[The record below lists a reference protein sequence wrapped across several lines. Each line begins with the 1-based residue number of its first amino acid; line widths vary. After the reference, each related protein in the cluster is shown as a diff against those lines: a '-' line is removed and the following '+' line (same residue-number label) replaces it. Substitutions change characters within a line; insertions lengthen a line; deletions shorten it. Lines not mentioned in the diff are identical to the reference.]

1 MIDTDDT
8 DELLLIPP
16 DFFVIHSD
24 SELCSF
30 SEPYYN
36 IVESLIQRV
45 GKLQN
50 RIKSIESSENSLHS
64 LYEMQNTNKDSRRYN
79 SSDNVY
85 YPTST
90 QSTPQKPHT
99 KFKLSSLP
107 CSPNVDR
114 NTPSQYNGL
123 GIPKTPKSENSS
135 PNKSESGTLGEIDTF
150 LSKVRTIQR
159 LNAVRSLE
167 KDFNKDFTSNE
178 SLGKKSSKEVTDVM
192 AELKRQQEKLDS
204 SPIKEYVAMK
214 EKTWQPGD
222 IKNSVPDYNMGVQ
235 NTMYDH
241 GDPTH
246 KADIHNDSLDT
257 SADRYPSSDSSSDP
271 TQMTAFKRPSKTN
284 LLTSPLHSHA
294 LDILNLHKQ
303 VQEDSEKRVKKKSK
317 TKSGLGLNDNF
328 GLLSLADIWSS
339 NSQLLQC
346 SQAQLTQKLKEENL
360 RRQHC
365 EDMIQKLQNRN
376 LELQQK
382 LSVAVNVDETKNIAL
397 QQFQETLEK
406 VMLRLDKLYKEKHN
420 MEAEVE
426 NLKSKHAAQLE
437 DLSKKVSYYEKEAS
451 KAINVAHGNQE
462 KSSYLEKRCSDLQ
475 NELDSFEAKFR
486 VLQDNYAREL
496 EKNKQLSD
504 ILSQKEIELN
514 ENKNML
520 NMAKSEVTESKKTV
534 DNCQKEFMALKE
546 EYEKIQ
552 YDLKESKGII
562 DKLTEQKKLLL
573 KEMENYK
580 KKEAALQT
588 EIEQLQKQLE
598 SNKMELRN
606 FYQGQVE
613 LLVQNKLKEFQGQL
627 DQAETAFKEEVKKR
641 ELSIAKTAAS
651 HIQQLSEKYTL
662 EISLL
667 EKKHQEEIRL
677 HQIQV
682 MQYKQQ
688 AANLQNEL
696 DRLQEKRMEIAKQLQ
711 KIMEAQWAEAVKII
725 TSAKSP
731 SFDDKAVNTLDQLNS
746 LKTRSYHNVEEV
758 FSQQGLNEE
767 KNENLNDGICS
778 STSNENLGEAP
789 VSNKTNANDKPFNES
804 EVQKYINL
812 GIKLIFLI
820 LKQVP
825 AILKKIILL

>member
-514 ENKNML
+514 E
-520 NMAKSEVTESKKTV
+520 
-534 DNCQKEFMALKE
+534 
-546 EYEKIQ
+546 
-552 YDLKESKGII
+552 
-562 DKLTEQKKLLL
+562 
-573 KEMENYK
+573 
-580 KKEAALQT
+580 AALQT

-812 GIKLIFLI
+812 VSSLCKELNDSETGI
-820 LKQVP
+820 
-825 AILKKIILL
+825 

>member
-1 MIDTDDT
+1 MTDTDDT

-24 SELCSF
+24 SEVCSF

-45 GKLQN
+45 DKLQSH
-50 RIKSIESSENSLHS
+50 IKSIDS
-64 LYEMQNTNKDSRRYN
+64 LYEMQNTNKESRRYN

-85 YPTST
+85 YPGST

-99 KFKLSSLP
+99 KFKLNSLP

-114 NTPSQYNGL
+114 NTPSRYNGF
-123 GIPKTPKSENSS
+123 GIHKTPKSENSS
-135 PNKSESGTLGEIDTF
+135 PNKSENGTLGEIDTF

-192 AELKRQQEKLDS
+192 AELKRQQEKLES
-204 SPIKEYVAMK
+204 SPVKEHIAVK
-214 EKTWQPGD
+214 QKTWQPGD
-222 IKNSVPDYNMGVQ
+222 VKNSVPDYDMGIR

-246 KADIHNDSLDT
+246 KPDFHNDSLDT
-257 SADRYPSSDSSSDP
+257 SADRYPSSDSSSEP
-271 TQMTAFKRPSKTN
+271 TQMTAFKRSSKNN
-284 LLTSPLHSHA
+284 LLSSPLHSHA
-294 LDILNLHKQ
+294 LDILNLHRQ
-303 VQEDSEKRVKKKSK
+303 VQEDSEKKVKKKSK
-317 TKSGLGLNDNF
+317 IKSGQGLNDNF

-406 VMLRLDKLYKEKHN
+406 VMLRLDKLYKEKQRL
-420 MEAEVE
+420 EGEVE
-426 NLKSKHAAQLE
+426 NLKSKNAAQLG
-437 DLSKKVSYYEKEAS
+437 DLSKKLSYYEKEAS

-462 KSSYLEKRCSDLQ
+462 KSSYLEQRCSDLQ
-475 NELDSFEAKFR
+475 IELDSFEAKFR
-486 VLQDNYAREL
+486 ALQDNYAREV
-496 EKNKQLSD
+496 EKSKQLSD

-514 ENKNML
+514 ENKNIL
-520 NMAKSEVTESKKTV
+520 NMAKNEVTESERTV

-580 KKEAALQT
+580 KKEMALQT

-598 SNKMELRN
+598 SSKMELRN

-627 DQAETAFKEEVKKR
+627 DQAETAFKEEVEKR
-641 ELSIAKTAAS
+641 ELFVAKKAAN
-651 HIQQLSEKYTL
+651 HIQQLSEKYSL

-667 EKKHQEEIRL
+667 EKKHQEEIHL

-682 MQYKQQ
+682 KQHKQQ

-696 DRLQEKRMEIAKQLQ
+696 DKLQEKRMEIAKQLQ

-725 TSAKSP
+725 TSSKSP

-758 FSQQGLNEE
+758 FLQEGVNEE
-767 KNENLNDGICS
+767 KNENLNDGTCS
-778 STSNENLGEAP
+778 TTSNENLGETP
-789 VSNKTNANDKPFNES
+789 VSNNTNKPFNES

-812 GIKLIFLI
+812 VSSLCKELNDSETGI
-820 LKQVP
+820 
-825 AILKKIILL
+825 

>member
-1 MIDTDDT
+1 MTDTDDT

-36 IVESLIQRV
+36 IVESLIERV
-45 GKLQN
+45 DRLQT
-50 RIKSIESSENSLHS
+50 RIKSIESTENSIHS
-64 LYEMQNTNKDSRRYN
+64 LYDMQSTNKDSRPYN

-85 YPTST
+85 YPSST

-114 NTPSQYNGL
+114 NTPSRYGL
-123 GIPKTPKSENSS
+123 GIPRTPKLENSS
-135 PNKSESGTLGEIDTF
+135 PNKSENSTLGEIDTF

-159 LNAVRSLE
+159 LNAVRSL
-167 KDFNKDFTSNE
+167 DFNKDFTSNE

-192 AELKRQQEKLDS
+192 AELKRQQEKLET
-204 SPIKEYVAMK
+204 SPIKEHVAVK

-222 IKNSVPDYNMGVQ
+222 VKDSVPDYNMGIR

-241 GDPTH
+241 GEPTH
-246 KADIHNDSLDT
+246 KAEIHNNSLDT
-257 SADRYPSSDSSSDP
+257 SADRYPSSDSSSEL
-271 TQMTAFKRPSKTN
+271 TQMTAFKRPSKSN
-284 LLTSPLHSHA
+284 LLNSPLHSHA
-294 LDILNLHKQ
+294 LDILNLHRQ
-303 VQEDSEKRVKKKSK
+303 VQEDSDKRVKKKSK
-317 TKSGLGLNDNF
+317 TKSGHGLNDNF
-328 GLLSLADIWSS
+328 GLLSLADIFSS

-365 EDMIQKLQNRN
+365 EDMIHKLQNRN

-406 VMLRLDKLYKEKHN
+406 VMLRLDRLYKEKQN
-420 MEAEVE
+420 LQGEVD
-426 NLKSKHAAQLE
+426 NLKSKHATQLE
-437 DLSKKVSYYEKEAS
+437 DLSKKVSYYENEAS

-462 KSSYLEKRCSDLQ
+462 KSSCLEKRCSDLQ
-475 NELDSFEAKFR
+475 MELDSFEAKFR
-486 VLQDNYAREL
+486 ALQDSYAREL

-504 ILSQKEIELN
+504 ILSQKEIQLN

-520 NMAKSEVTESKKTV
+520 NMAKNEVSESKKTV

-552 YDLKESKGII
+552 YDLRESKDII

-580 KKEAALQT
+580 KKEATLQT
-588 EIEQLQKQLE
+588 EIDQLQKQLE
-598 SNKMELRN
+598 SSKLELRN

-651 HIQQLSEKYTL
+651 HIQQLSEKYSL

-767 KNENLNDGICS
+767 KNENLNEGTCS
-778 STSNENLGEAP
+778 STSNENVGEAP
-789 VSNKTNANDKPFNES
+789 ISNQTNANKPFNES

-820 LKQVP
+820 LNQVP
-825 AILKKIILL
+825 AILKRIILL